1 MGWASVYLRDPKHG
15 PLPALLIVLTV
26 ATGAVDAVSIIAL
39 GRVFVAN
46 MTGNIAFIGFALAGA
61 PGFSLRASL
70 VALAAFLVGAAL
82 GGALITW
89 HRDRHRMGLLRITVA
104 AEVVLLGTATA
115 VIAPE
120 GHTIGSTPRDVA
132 VALAALAL
140 GLQNATVRRLA
151 VPDLTTTVLTMTLTG
166 IASDLHAGNVAVAIR
181 RLLAVA
187 AMLLG
192 AAASGL
198 WGAGD
203 YPYVAGQ
210 VCTTGPLSAPLTSWD
225 VGGAGPGYLV
235 APLSS
240 NGVQDSGAPPL
251 SSAGVQ
257 QQTSVTPG
265 TDGFTSDADIGA
277 YAALLAGVGTT
288 GSDQQVAEVAGL

>member
-1 MGWASVYLRDPKHG
+1 MRTSDADRPACETGAVGWASVYLRDPKHG

-104 AEVVLLGTATA
+104 AEVVLLGIATA

-192 AAASGL
+192 AAVGAVLVLHAGAAWGL
-198 WGAGD
+198 GLA
-203 YPYVAGQ
+203 A
-210 VCTTGPLSAPLTSWD
+210 A
-225 VGGAGPGYLV
+225 LV
-235 APLSS
+235 A
-240 NGVQDSGAPPL
+240 V
-251 SSAGVQ
+251 V
-257 QQTSVTPG
+257 
-265 TDGFTSDADIGA
+265 
-277 YAALLAGVGTT
+277 LLCTLVVGPRPH
-288 GSDQQVAEVAGL
+288 GWQ